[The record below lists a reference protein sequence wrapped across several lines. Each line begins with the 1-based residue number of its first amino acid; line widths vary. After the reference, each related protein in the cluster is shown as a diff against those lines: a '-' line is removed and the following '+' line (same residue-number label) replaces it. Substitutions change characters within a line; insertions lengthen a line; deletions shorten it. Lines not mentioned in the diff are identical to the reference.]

1 MAKPVDVLP
10 APKVVPLTVTKDE
23 LLEGQDDSAFREMV
37 HNLLAFAARLEHVRS
52 RFGAHI
58 GLTGIRYTILITIR
72 HLENNS
78 GVGVKTVAG
87 HLSLSGA
94 FVTIETS
101 GLLKLG
107 LIEKRPNPIDRRRVL
122 LTVSTRGRQLLSELS
137 PVQQEINDVLFSP
150 LDRKSFKALCRMSF
164 QLRESAEKAVGLSN
178 YLIAGQPRGR
188 NE

>member
-1 MAKPVDVLP
+1 MAKSANILP
-10 APKVVPLTVTKDE
+10 APKAVPLTVTNAE
-23 LLEGQDDSAFREMV
+23 LLDGQDDGAFREMV
-37 HNLLAFAARLEHVRS
+37 HNLLAFAARLEHIRS
-52 RFGAHI
+52 RFGALI
-58 GLTGIRYTILITIR
+58 GLTGIQYTILITIR

-107 LIEKRPNPIDRRRVL
+107 LIKKRPNPVDRRRVL
-122 LTVSTRGRQLLSELS
+122 LTVSPRGRQLLSELS

-150 LDRKSFKALCRMSF
+150 LDRENFQALCRMSF
-164 QLRESAEKAVGLSN
+164 QLRESAEEAVGLSN
-178 YLIAGQPRGR
+178 YLIAGQARG
-188 NE
+188 